1 MQTLDMWQ
9 TIVLRR
15 KANCGIMERVEG
27 SGVLAQSG
35 GREVSTALLTTK
47 LYVPPARPEWVP
59 RPHLIERLNA
69 GLDARKLTLVSAPAG
84 SGKTSL
90 IVAWLAELRLARPD
104 LALAWLS
111 VDDEDNDP
119 LRFFAYLVAALQ
131 SVDPRLGGE
140 ALHMLGRT
148 GPPGV
153 EPLTTSLINDLA
165 GRPSPVILVLDDYH
179 AVADLTIHEAV
190 GLLLE
195 RQPPQVHLVITTR
208 HDPPLPLSRLRGRG
222 QMTEIRQADLRFT
235 LEETTAFLNR
245 SMGLQLTP
253 AEVATL
259 EERTEGWITGLQLA
273 ALSMQGRD
281 RENVERFIAGFSGR
295 YHFILEYLADEVLQR
310 QPPALQEFL
319 LQTSILER
327 LSGPLCD
334 RVRSYHTGE
343 SREQVPVSPAPEF
356 PIPGPQSLGSQSLLE
371 HLEAANLFV
380 VPLDDERRWYRYH
393 HLFAELL
400 RARLQETQPG
410 LLPVLHRRAADWHER
425 AGFATEAVHHAL
437 ATRDTAFAAAS
448 IERAILKTATW
459 SRADTALIQSWL
471 HALPAEDVEPRPWL
485 RLFASRIQYI
495 SGQRELASQALQS
508 LEKWLHD
515 HPTTPEAK
523 QLLNLTVV
531 DRASYAVVLGHV
543 QQAKELLDQSLAHAP
558 QDDPISRFRKPAIL
572 GMAHLRAG
580 EVSEAHRAFSEA
592 SEIAQAAG
600 LNFAAVPFLCSLAEV
615 EFTQGRLRKTMQT
628 CERAGQLA
636 VVEGKPSTA
645 AGFVGLEMSKVLYE
659 WNDLGAAER
668 HLLEG
673 LELLSESGISESFG
687 SGHAVLA
694 QIRQALGDE
703 EGARTA
709 ALQAVQIA
717 QRENVPRLAGL
728 SLAYQARVWLAQ
740 GQLDLAARW
749 AEDYRQQGKTEYLRE
764 FEDLTLARVLLAQ
777 GNAADALARLDEH
790 LAAARAA
797 GRANAVIEIQILR
810 ALATPD
816 QDKAMEAMGQAL
828 RLGQPEGYARQ
839 FLDAG
844 EPARRLLQQAAVRGI
859 EPRYTARLLAAF
871 GPSPGAQRAAA
882 QPLVEPL
889 SSRELEVLY
898 LLAEDL
904 SNREIGR
911 RLFISLPTVKSHTRN
926 IYDKLGVHDRE
937 EAVTRARA
945 LNILPTQ

>member
-1 MQTLDMWQ
+1 M
-9 TIVLRR
+9 
-15 KANCGIMERVEG
+15 
-27 SGVLAQSG
+27 
-35 GREVSTALLTTK
+35 
-47 LYVPPARPEWVP
+47 P
-59 RPHLIERLNA
+59 RPHLIERLSA

-90 IVAWLAELRLARPD
+90 IIAWLSELRLARSD

-111 VDDEDNDP
+111 LDDKDNDP

-140 ALHMLGRT
+140 ALHLLERT
-148 GPPGV
+148 GPPPV
-153 EPLTTSLINDLA
+153 EPLVTSLINGLA

-179 AVADLTIHEAV
+179 AIDDLTIHEAV

-195 RQPPQVHLVITTR
+195 RQPPQVHLAITTR

-222 QMTEIRQADLRFT
+222 QMTEIRQGDLRFT
-235 LEETTAFLNR
+235 LEETASFLNR

-281 RENVERFIAGFSGR
+281 RENVARFIAGFTGR

-327 LSGPLCD
+327 LSGSLCD
-334 RVRSYHTGE
+334 QVRAYHEAEG
-343 SREQVPVSPAPEF
+343 SDRVPVTPVPDF
-356 PIPGPQSLGSQSLLE
+356 PIPGTRSLTSESLLE

-400 RARLQETQPG
+400 RARLQETQPE
-410 LLPVLHRRAADWHER
+410 LVPVLHRRAADWHEQ

-437 ATRDTAFAAAS
+437 ATRDMAFAAES
-448 IERAILKTATW
+448 IERAILRTATW
-459 SRADTALIQSWL
+459 SRVDTALIQSWL
-471 HALPAEDVEPRPWL
+471 NALPAEAVEPRPWL
-485 RLFASRIQYI
+485 RLFLSRIQYV
-495 SGQRELASQALQS
+495 SGQRELAGQTLQS
-508 LEKWLHD
+508 LEKWLQD

-523 QLLNLTVV
+523 RLLNLTVV

-543 QQAKELLDQSLAHAP
+543 QQATELLGQSLAHAP

-580 EVSEAHRAFSEA
+580 EVSEAHRDFSEA
-592 SEIAQAAG
+592 SEIALAAK

-615 EFTQGRLRKTMQT
+615 EFTQGRLRQAMQT

-636 VVEGKPSTA
+636 IVEGKPSTA

-659 WNDLGAAER
+659 WNDLGAAES

-703 EGARTA
+703 EGARRA
-709 ALQAVQIA
+709 AQQAVQIA
-717 QRENVPRLAGL
+717 QQENVPRIAGL
-728 SLAYQARVWLAQ
+728 TLAYQARLWLAQ
-740 GQLDLAARW
+740 GQLALAARW
-749 AEDYRQQGKTEYLRE
+749 ADDYRQQGETEYLRE
-764 FEDLTLARVLLAQ
+764 FEDLTLVRVLLAQ
-777 GNAADALARLDEH
+777 GNAADALARLDQY
-790 LAAARAA
+790 LVAARAA
-797 GRANAVIEIQILR
+797 GRGNAVIEIYILR

-816 QDKAMEAMGQAL
+816 PGKAMEALGQAL
-828 RLGQPEGYARQ
+828 HLGEPEGYVRQ

-844 EPARRLLQQAAVRGI
+844 EPALRLLQQAAVRGI
-859 EPRYTARLLAAF
+859 APGYTARLLAAF
-871 GPSPGAQRAAA
+871 GPAPGARRAAA

-889 SSRELEVLY
+889 SARELEVLH

-926 IYDKLGVHDRE
+926 IYDKLSVHDRE
-937 EAVTRARA
+937 EAVARARD

>member
-1 MQTLDMWQ
+1 M
-9 TIVLRR
+9 
-15 KANCGIMERVEG
+15 
-27 SGVLAQSG
+27 
-35 GREVSTALLTTK
+35 STALLTTK

-59 RPHLIERLNA
+59 RPHLIERLSA
-69 GLDARKLTLVSAPAG
+69 GLDARKLTMVSAPAG

-90 IVAWLAELRLARPD
+90 IIAWLSELRLARSD

-111 VDDEDNDP
+111 LDDKDNDP

-131 SVDPRLGGE
+131 SVDPQLGGE
-140 ALHMLGRT
+140 ALHILERT
-148 GPPGV
+148 GPPPV
-153 EPLTTSLINDLA
+153 EPLVTSLINDLA

-179 AVADLTIHEAV
+179 AIADLTIHEAV

-195 RQPPQVHLVITTR
+195 RQPPQVHLAITTR

-222 QMTEIRQADLRFT
+222 QMAEIRQGDLRFT
-235 LEETTAFLNR
+235 LEETAAFLNR

-281 RENVERFIAGFSGR
+281 RENVARFIAGFSGR

-334 RVRSYHTGE
+334 QVRSYHEAE
-343 SREQVPVSPAPEF
+343 SKDQVPVAPVPDF
-356 PIPGPQSLGSQSLLE
+356 SIPGIRSLTSQSLLE

-380 VPLDDERRWYRYH
+380 VRLDDERRWYRYH

-400 RARLQETQPG
+400 QARLQEIQPEMVPG
-410 LLPVLHRRAADWHER
+410 LHRRAADWHEQ

-437 ATRDTAFAAAS
+437 ATRDMTFAAAS
-448 IERAILKTATW
+448 IERVILKTATW

-471 HALPAEDVEPRPWL
+471 NALPAEAVEPRPWL
-485 RLFASRIQYI
+485 RLFVSRIQYI
-495 SGQRELASQALQS
+495 SGQREIAGQTLQS
-508 LEKWLHD
+508 LEKWLQD
-515 HPTTPEAK
+515 HPTTPEA
-523 QLLNLTVV
+523 QRLLNLTVV

-543 QQAKELLDQSLAHAP
+543 QQAKELLGQSLAHAP
-558 QDDPISRFRKPAIL
+558 QDDPISRFRKPALL

-580 EVSEAHRAFSEA
+580 EASEAHRAFSEA
-592 SEIAQAAG
+592 SEIALAAG
-600 LNFAAVPFLCSLAEV
+600 LNFAAVPFLCSQAEV
-615 EFTQGRLRKTMQT
+615 EFMQGRLRQTMQT

-636 VVEGKPSTA
+636 LVEGQPSTA
-645 AGFVGLEMSKVLYE
+645 AGFVDLEMSKVLYE

-694 QIRQALGDE
+694 QIRQALSDE
-703 EGARTA
+703 EGARSA

-717 QRENVPRLAGL
+717 QRDNVPRLAGL
-728 SLAYQARVWLAQ
+728 TLAYQARVWLAQ
-740 GQLDLAARW
+740 GQVDLAARW
-749 AEDYRQQGKTEYLRE
+749 ADDYRQQGETEYLRE

-777 GNAADALARLDEH
+777 GNPADALARLDER
-790 LAAARAA
+790 LAGARAA
-797 GRANAVIEIQILR
+797 GRANAVIEMQILR
-810 ALATPD
+810 ALAAPD
-816 QDKAMEAMGQAL
+816 QSKAMEALGQAL
-828 RLGQPEGYARQ
+828 RLGEPEGYVRQ

-859 EPRYTARLLAAF
+859 APRYTARLLAAF
-871 GPSPGAQRAAA
+871 GPAPGAQRAAA

-889 SSRELEVLY
+889 STRELEVLY

-926 IYDKLGVHDRE
+926 IYDKLGVHDRK
-937 EAVTRARA
+937 EAVARARA
-945 LNILPTQ
+945 LNLLPSQ